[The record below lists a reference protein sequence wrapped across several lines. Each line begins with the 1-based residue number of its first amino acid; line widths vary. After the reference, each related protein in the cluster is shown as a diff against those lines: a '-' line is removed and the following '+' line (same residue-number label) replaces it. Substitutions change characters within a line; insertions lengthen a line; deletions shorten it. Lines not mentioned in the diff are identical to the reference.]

1 VRRRASK
8 IVRATRFV
16 QLGMAAPLPFVGRDE
31 ELTTLCQTMNGIT
44 DRTVLVLRGPAGAGK
59 SRLAQQLVSGTELLG
74 DRAATT
80 VACEPGD
87 HAVAVLARA
96 ERAMGVIPGDA
107 MAVLQRE
114 PRLLVIDDLHH
125 LAEAEARQLLQTLV
139 GNPRRPHG
147 PGRVL
152 LISRDMPP
160 LRRDVRPLVLDLG
173 GLTPAAARELWD
185 HLEATHGPTL
195 QGACDSAMART
206 QCLPLALRRAYAE
219 AALGEDAWDLEA
231 LPPSLR
237 RTLEALAVLG
247 LPAGPAAVAALVSD
261 NVAGQAVE
269 ENLAALLQRQ
279 LVDALDDG
287 RFQVHAVL
295 RTAVLAAM
303 DEPRRRRWMREA
315 AAWVAEAAQT
325 YAGLGHSALGLHDPA
340 DRMRAEVRYWLAAG
354 DWTEAVRCL
363 RTQGASVLE
372 RGGDGEVAG
381 LVALVQ
387 EQLPEGDGLAVT
399 PGRDSAGAALT
410 ALRFAIAVRRGEVA
424 RALALDSE
432 EDPVT
437 SAMLRH
443 RAGRVGQACRRLE
456 AVLDVSARRAPETPD
471 ASIDAN
477 SDATTDTI
485 IDATAGTSHANAA
498 DQRCRAAAQ
507 LAVIEL
513 ALGDRERAA
522 HVVATAFTREHDQA
536 GDDARALLYMSLAA
550 VEAHAGRLDAAR
562 EALARAASA
571 ENIAPELAARIEAR
585 LALYLAQQ
593 GRLRSAEEALERA
606 LRAAR
611 AAGAISAAD
620 EIHLCQSQVAVRRGD
635 AGRAAADLRGLTQ
648 TLRRRGDEIGAASAE
663 VELAWALMRQ
673 GELAAAAEAAV
684 ASRSAAE
691 RVGLRGLRARAT
703 LIEAAIDV
711 AEMRYEPAQVALEA
725 LLIDAAA
732 DAETRAEAAQ
742 LLARVRAATGRDVE
756 AALVLASAM
765 AEELRDDLAHDAIRT
780 EAALSRG
787 ALADALINARIVAVR
802 AERAGRRAELA
813 ESLALCARLCMRAGD
828 HAGAAAA
835 AARAEREARACG
847 LHPSHALALLV
858 QAGLARAE
866 GRVDDAVARARS
878 AAEEAGSAGLGL
890 LHLVAVEALQAL
902 QPPQA
907 SDASSDREAMASAAA
922 MLPPAA
928 LEAAV
933 RLASDVGLS
942 AACPYR
948 VTGATGAATRLS
960 DASPERLRLGERG
973 LVVDR
978 VSEIVLRNG
987 VQIASLRRR
996 SLLKRLMYLFA
1007 GAPGHTFSKE
1017 EIVERV
1023 WKVEYHPLRHDAALF
1038 TNIMRM
1044 RRLLGEDGAEI
1055 IRVSDDGYRFVP
1067 PEDFMYIEAAG
1078 EQAAA

>member
-1 VRRRASK
+1 MRLRASN

-31 ELTTLCQTMNGIT
+31 ELTTLCQTMNGIN

-59 SRLAQQLVSGTELLG
+59 SRLAHQLVSGTELLG
-74 DRAATT
+74 DRQATT

-96 ERAMGVIPGDA
+96 ERAMGVMPGDA

-125 LAEAEARQLLQTLV
+125 LAEGEARQLLQTLV

-152 LISRDMPP
+152 IISRDMPP

-173 GLTPAAARELWD
+173 GLAPAAARELWD
-185 HLEATHGPTL
+185 HLEATHGPTR

-219 AALGEDAWDLEA
+219 AAFGDDAWDLEA
-231 LPPSLR
+231 LAPNLR

-247 LPAGPAAVAALVSD
+247 MPAGPEAVAALVSE
-261 NVAGQAVE
+261 NGAGLAPRLAIE
-269 ENLAALLQRQ
+269 ENLAALAARQ

-295 RTAVLAAM
+295 RAAVLAVM
-303 DEPRRRRWMREA
+303 DEPRRRRWTREA

-325 YAGLGHSALGLHDPA
+325 YAGLGHSALGLQDPA
-340 DRMRAEVRYWLAAG
+340 DRLRAEVRFWLAAG
-354 DWTEAVRCL
+354 DWSEAVRCL
-363 RTQGASVLE
+363 RARGAGVLE

-387 EQLPEGDGLAVT
+387 EQLPEVDGAT
-399 PGRDSAGAALT
+399 SSGAGAALA

-432 EDPVT
+432 ADPVA
-437 SAMLRH
+437 SALLRY

-456 AVLDVSARRAPETPD
+456 AVLDVGPRVRAEVGK
-471 ASIDAN
+471 
-477 SDATTDTI
+477 
-485 IDATAGTSHANAA
+485 AGTDGTDGTDGEDAANR
-498 DQRCRAAAQ
+498 RCRAAAQ
-507 LAVIEL
+507 LAAIEL

-522 HVVATAFTREHDQA
+522 QVVATAFDREHDQA
-536 GDDARALLYMSLAA
+536 GDEARALLYMSLAA

-562 EALARAASA
+562 GALARAASS
-571 ENIAPELAARIEAR
+571 EDLAPELMARIEAR
-585 LALYLAQQ
+585 LALYMAQQ
-593 GRLRSAEEALERA
+593 GRLRGAEEALERA
-606 LRAAR
+606 LKAAR

-620 EIHLCQSQVAVRRGD
+620 EIHLCQSQVMVRRGD
-635 AGRAAADLRGLTQ
+635 AGRAAAELRGLTQ
-648 TLRRRGDEIGAASAE
+648 ALRRRGDEIGAAQAE
-663 VELAWALMRQ
+663 VELAWALFRQ

-684 ASRSAAE
+684 ASRGAAE
-691 RVGLRGLRARAT
+691 RAGLRGLRARAA
-703 LIEAAIDV
+703 LIEVAIDV
-711 AEMRYEPAQVALEA
+711 TEMRYEAAHTALEA
-725 LLIDAAA
+725 LLTDAAA
-732 DAETRAEAAQ
+732 DAETRAEAAL
-742 LLARVRAATGRDVE
+742 LLARTRAATGRDVE

-765 AEELRDDLAHDAIRT
+765 GEELRDDLAQDAIRT
-780 EAALSRG
+780 EAALGRG
-787 ALADALINARIVAVR
+787 AVADALINARIVAVR

-813 ESLALCARLCMRAGD
+813 ESLALCARLSMRAGD

-847 LHPSHALALLV
+847 LHQSHTLALLV
-858 QAGLARAE
+858 QAGLARGE
-866 GRVDDAVARARS
+866 GRMDDAVARARS
-878 AAEEAGSAGLGL
+878 AAEETASAGLGL
-890 LHLVAVEALQAL
+890 LHLVAVEALQSL
-902 QPPQA
+902 HGTQE
-907 SDASSDREAMASAAA
+907 DAASDREAMAAAAA

-933 RLASDVGLS
+933 RLAADLGLS
-942 AACPYR
+942 ADCPYR
-948 VTGATGAATRLS
+948 VIAATGAATRLA

-978 VSEIVLRNG
+978 VREIVLRNG
-987 VQIASLRRR
+987 EQIASLRRR

-1017 EIVERV
+1017 EIVQRV

-1044 RRLLGEDGAEI
+1044 RRLLGEDGADI

>member
-1 VRRRASK
+1 
-8 IVRATRFV
+8 
-16 QLGMAAPLPFVGRDE
+16 VG
-31 ELTTLCQTMNGIT
+31 
-44 DRTVLVLRGPAGAGK
+44 
-59 SRLAQQLVSGTELLG
+59 
-74 DRAATT
+74 
-80 VACEPGD
+80 
-87 HAVAVLARA
+87 
-96 ERAMGVIPGDA
+96 
-107 MAVLQRE
+107 
-114 PRLLVIDDLHH
+114 
-125 LAEAEARQLLQTLV
+125 
-139 GNPRRPHG
+139 
-147 PGRVL
+147 
-152 LISRDMPP
+152 
-160 LRRDVRPLVLDLG
+160 
-173 GLTPAAARELWD
+173 
-185 HLEATHGPTL
+185 
-195 QGACDSAMART
+195 
-206 QCLPLALRRAYAE
+206 
-219 AALGEDAWDLEA
+219 
-231 LPPSLR
+231 
-237 RTLEALAVLG
+237 
-247 LPAGPAAVAALVSD
+247 
-261 NVAGQAVE
+261 
-269 ENLAALLQRQ
+269 
-279 LVDALDDG
+279 
-287 RFQVHAVL
+287 
-295 RTAVLAAM
+295 
-303 DEPRRRRWMREA
+303 
-315 AAWVAEAAQT
+315 
-325 YAGLGHSALGLHDPA
+325 
-340 DRMRAEVRYWLAAG
+340 
-354 DWTEAVRCL
+354 
-363 RTQGASVLE
+363 
-372 RGGDGEVAG
+372 
-381 LVALVQ
+381 LVQ
-387 EQLPEGDGLAVT
+387 EQLPGAEGLSAT
-399 PGRDSAGAALT
+399 AGRDRAGAALA

-437 SAMLRH
+437 SAVLRH

-456 AVLDVSARRAPETPD
+456 AVLDVSARGSAEAAAVMIET
-471 ASIDAN
+471 
-477 SDATTDTI
+477 TTQTAGTTN
-485 IDATAGTSHANAA
+485 DATAGTHASAA
-498 DQRCRAAAQ
+498 DQRCRAAAH
-507 LAVIEL
+507 LATIEL
-513 ALGDRERAA
+513 ALGDRDRAA
-522 HVVATAFTREHDQA
+522 QVVATAFAREHDGA
-536 GDDARALLYMSLAA
+536 GDDARALLHMSLAA

-562 EALARAASA
+562 AALARAASA
-571 ENIAPELAARIEAR
+571 DNIAPELAARIEAR
-585 LALYLAQQ
+585 QALYLAQQ

-648 TLRRRGDEIGAASAE
+648 ALRRRGDEIGAASAE

-691 RVGLRGLRARAT
+691 RAGLRGLRARAA

-787 ALADALINARIVAVR
+787 AVADALINARIVSVR

-847 LHPSHALALLV
+847 LRASHALALLV
-858 QAGLARAE
+858 QAGLARGE
-866 GRVDDAVARARS
+866 GRTDDAVARARS
-878 AAEEAGSAGLGL
+878 AAEEAASAGLGL

-902 QPPQA
+902 QAPQAPLA
-907 SDASSDREAMASAAA
+907 SDASDRDSMAAAAA
-922 MLPPAA
+922 MLSPAA

-933 RLASDVGLS
+933 RLASDLGLS
-942 AACPYR
+942 AECPYR

>member
-1 VRRRASK
+1 
-8 IVRATRFV
+8 
-16 QLGMAAPLPFVGRDE
+16 M
-31 ELTTLCQTMNGIT
+31 
-44 DRTVLVLRGPAGAGK
+44 
-59 SRLAQQLVSGTELLG
+59 
-74 DRAATT
+74 
-80 VACEPGD
+80 
-87 HAVAVLARA
+87 
-96 ERAMGVIPGDA
+96 
-107 MAVLQRE
+107 
-114 PRLLVIDDLHH
+114 
-125 LAEAEARQLLQTLV
+125 
-139 GNPRRPHG
+139 
-147 PGRVL
+147 
-152 LISRDMPP
+152 
-160 LRRDVRPLVLDLG
+160 
-173 GLTPAAARELWD
+173 
-185 HLEATHGPTL
+185 
-195 QGACDSAMART
+195 
-206 QCLPLALRRAYAE
+206 
-219 AALGEDAWDLEA
+219 
-231 LPPSLR
+231 
-237 RTLEALAVLG
+237 
-247 LPAGPAAVAALVSD
+247 
-261 NVAGQAVE
+261 
-269 ENLAALLQRQ
+269 
-279 LVDALDDG
+279 
-287 RFQVHAVL
+287 
-295 RTAVLAAM
+295 
-303 DEPRRRRWMREA
+303 
-315 AAWVAEAAQT
+315 
-325 YAGLGHSALGLHDPA
+325 
-340 DRMRAEVRYWLAAG
+340 
-354 DWTEAVRCL
+354 
-363 RTQGASVLE
+363 
-372 RGGDGEVAG
+372 
-381 LVALVQ
+381 
-387 EQLPEGDGLAVT
+387 
-399 PGRDSAGAALT
+399 
-410 ALRFAIAVRRGEVA
+410 
-424 RALALDSE
+424 
-432 EDPVT
+432 
-437 SAMLRH
+437 
-443 RAGRVGQACRRLE
+443 
-456 AVLDVSARRAPETPD
+456 
-471 ASIDAN
+471 
-477 SDATTDTI
+477 
-485 IDATAGTSHANAA
+485 
-498 DQRCRAAAQ
+498 
-507 LAVIEL
+507 
-513 ALGDRERAA
+513 
-522 HVVATAFTREHDQA
+522 VATAFDREHDEA

-562 EALARAASA
+562 AALARAASA

-585 LALYLAQQ
+585 LAVYLAQQ

-611 AAGAISAAD
+611 AAGAVSAAD

-648 TLRRRGDEIGAASAE
+648 TLRRRGDEIGAVSAE

-691 RVGLRGLRARAT
+691 RAGLRGLRARAT

-711 AEMRYEPAQVALEA
+711 AEMRYEPAHAVLEA
-725 LLIDAAA
+725 LLIDPAA

-742 LLARVRAATGRDVE
+742 LLARMRAATGRDVE

-780 EAALSRG
+780 EAALGRG
-787 ALADALINARIVAVR
+787 AVADALINARIVAVR

-858 QAGLARAE
+858 QAGLARGE
-866 GRVDDAVARARS
+866 GRTDDAVARARS
-878 AAEEAGSAGLGL
+878 AAEEAESAGLGL

-902 QPPQA
+902 QAPQRTQGY
-907 SDASSDREAMASAAA
+907 DASSDREAMASAAA

-933 RLASDVGLS
+933 RLASDLGLS

-960 DASPERLRLGERG
+960 DASPERLRLSERG

-978 VSEIVLRNG
+978 VREIVLRNG
-987 VQIASLRRR
+987 EQIASLRRR

-1017 EIVERV
+1017 EIVQRV
-1023 WKVEYHPLRHDAALF
+1023 WQVEYHPLRHDAALF

>member
-1 VRRRASK
+1 
-8 IVRATRFV
+8 
-16 QLGMAAPLPFVGRDE
+16 MAAPLPFVGRDE
-31 ELTTLCQTMNGIT
+31 ELTTLCQTMNGNN

-59 SRLAQQLVSGTELLG
+59 SRLAHQLVSGTELLG

-80 VACEPGD
+80 VVCEPGD

-96 ERAMGVIPGDA
+96 ERAMGVMPGDA

-125 LAEAEARQLLQTLV
+125 LTESEARQLLQTLV

-152 LISRDMPP
+152 VISRDMPP

-185 HLEATHGPTL
+185 HLEATHGPTR

-219 AALGEDAWDLEA
+219 AAFGDDAWDLDA
-231 LPPSLR
+231 LAPNLR

-247 LPAGPAAVAALVSD
+247 MAAGPEAVAALVSENGARHAIED
-261 NVAGQAVE
+261 
-269 ENLAALLQRQ
+269 NLAALVARQ
-279 LVDALDDG
+279 LVEALDDG

-295 RTAVLAAM
+295 RAAVLAVM
-303 DEPRRRRWMREA
+303 DEPRRRRWTREA
-315 AAWVAEAAQT
+315 AAWVAEAAET

-340 DRMRAEVRYWLAAG
+340 DRMRAEVRFWLAAG

-363 RTQGASVLE
+363 RARGLRVLE

-387 EQLPEGDGLAVT
+387 EQLPEVA
-399 PGRDSAGAALT
+399 GRDGAALA

-424 RALALDSE
+424 RALSLDSE

-437 SAMLRH
+437 SALLRY

-456 AVLDVSARRAPETPD
+456 AVLDGTAGAPAGALAD
-471 ASIDAN
+471 ASADAL
-477 SDATTDTI
+477 
-485 IDATAGTSHANAA
+485 AGAGAAHADEA
-498 DQRCRAAAQ
+498 DRRCRAAAQ
-507 LAVIEL
+507 LAMIEL
-513 ALGDRERAA
+513 ALGDRDRAA
-522 HVVATAFTREHDQA
+522 HVVASAFARAHDEA
-536 GDDARALLYMSLAA
+536 GDDARALLSMSLAA

-571 ENIAPELAARIEAR
+571 ENVAPELMARVEAR
-585 LALYLAQQ
+585 LALYMAQQ

-620 EIHLCQSQVAVRRGD
+620 EIHLCQSQVVVRRGD
-635 AGRAAADLRGLTQ
+635 AGRAAAELRGLTQ
-648 TLRRRGDEIGAASAE
+648 ALRRRGDEIGAANAE
-663 VELAWALMRQ
+663 VELAWALLRQ
-673 GELAAAAEAAV
+673 GELAGAAEAAV

-691 RVGLRGLRARAT
+691 RAGLRGLRARAT

-711 AEMRYEPAQVALEA
+711 AEMRYEPAHAALEA
-725 LLIDAAA
+725 LLTDAAA

-765 AEELRDDLAHDAIRT
+765 AEELRDDLVQDAIRT
-780 EAALSRG
+780 DAAVARG

-813 ESLALCARLCMRAGD
+813 ESLALSARLCMRAGD

-847 LHPSHALALLV
+847 LHQSHALALLV
-858 QAGLARAE
+858 LAGLARGE
-866 GRVDDAVARARS
+866 GRMEDAVTRARS
-878 AAEEAGSAGLGL
+878 AAEEAASAGLGL
-890 LHLVAVEALQAL
+890 LHLVALEALQSLHAA
-902 QPPQA
+902 QG
-907 SDASSDREAMASAAA
+907 SDASSDREAMAAAAA

-928 LEAAV
+928 LEAGA
-933 RLASDVGLS
+933 RLAADLGLS
-942 AACPYR
+942 AECPYR
-948 VTGATGAATRLS
+948 VIAATGAATRLA

-978 VSEIVLRNG
+978 VREIVLRNG
-987 VQIASLRRR
+987 EQIANLRRR

-1017 EIVERV
+1017 EIVQRV

-1044 RRLLGEDGAEI
+1044 RRLLGEDGADI

-1067 PEDFMYIEAAG
+1067 PQDFMYIEAAG